1 MASTADLI
9 IAQLNSDA
17 AFDNGLSCRDARL
30 DGSNVVTFTYP
41 APVISGAC
49 VGLITIHADGS
60 IHDDTSDDTFPTFD
74 AWLDELNSM
83 MEV

>member
-1 MASTADLI
+1 MTAQRI
-9 IAQLNSDA
+9 IEQLNSDQ
-17 AFDNGLSCRDARL
+17 AFDAGLCNRDAKL

-49 VGLITIHADGS
+49 VGTITLNSDGT
-60 IHDDTSDDTFPTFD
+60 IHDDTAGVTFHGFD
-74 AWLDELNSM
+74 AWLADLTSM

>member
-1 MASTADLI
+1 MTAQLI
-9 IAQLNSDA
+9 IEQLNSDQ
-17 AFDNGLSCRDARL
+17 AFDAGLSNRDAKL

-49 VGLITIHADGS
+49 VGTITINADGS
-60 IHDDTSDDTFPTFD
+60 IHDDTSDMTHATYAD
-74 AWLDELNSM
+74 WLADLTSM